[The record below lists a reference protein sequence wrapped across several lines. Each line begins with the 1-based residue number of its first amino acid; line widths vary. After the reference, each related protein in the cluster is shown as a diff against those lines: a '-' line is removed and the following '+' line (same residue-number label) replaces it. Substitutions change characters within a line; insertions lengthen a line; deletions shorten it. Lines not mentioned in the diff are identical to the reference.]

1 MPLPLSD
8 SQRETLYDH
17 VDESSYSLD
26 DWQNAL
32 EAFDRWL
39 EQHSIT
45 ARPVDA
51 MLGYLHCCTM
61 TNAETLPSPDL
72 SATLIDMLDQYGFD
86 AANDAEAASK

>member
-1 MPLPLSD
+1 MALTLTD
-8 SQRETLYDH
+8 AQRETLYDH
-17 VDESSYSLD
+17 VDESDYSLS

-39 EQHSIT
+39 KQHNT
-45 ARPVDA
+45 TVRPIDA

-61 TNAETLPSPDL
+61 TTAETLPSPDL

-86 AANDAEAASK
+86 AAKDAEADIT